1 MREARETRE
10 HEIELSEPPDLV
22 MAAVARA
29 ADTWGADFERPVH
42 DGGTGGTLH
51 LPFVAGLRRGMVAGP
66 VTIEPIPEGSRLVFR
81 EERSIRH
88 VHTPSLA
95 VLLIACLGGLLT
107 VLWPFYP
114 RLLPIS
120 SLGAVLALGGWFL
133 VISRL
138 QTSGPDEFLA
148 SVAAEVGGA
157 PPPRSPSLPEKGRR

>member
-10 HEIELSEPPDLV
+10 HQIELSEPPDLV
-22 MAAVARA
+22 AAALARA
-29 ADTWGADFERPVH
+29 ADAWGADLERPGH
-42 DGGTGGTLH
+42 GATGGTLH
-51 LPFVAGLRRGMVAGP
+51 LPFVAGLRRGLISGP
-66 VTIEPIPEGSRLVFR
+66 VTVEPIPEGSRLVFR

-95 VLLIACLGGLLT
+95 VLLIACIGGLLT
-107 VLWPFYP
+107 VLWPFFP

-138 QTSGPDEFLA
+138 QSSGPEEFLA

-157 PPPRSPSLPEKGRR
+157 PPPRSPSLPDQRPH

>member
-29 ADTWGADFERPVH
+29 ADTWGADFER
-42 DGGTGGTLH
+42 DDQGGTGGTLH
-51 LPFVAGLRRGMVAGP
+51 LPFVAGLRRGLIAGP
-66 VTIEPIPEGSRLVFR
+66 VTVEPIPEGSRLVFR

-95 VLLIACLGGLLT
+95 VLLIAGLGGLLT

-157 PPPRSPSLPEKGRR
+157 PPPRSPSLPEKERR

>member
-1 MREARETRE
+1 MREERETRE
-10 HEIELSEPPDLV
+10 HAIELSEPPELV
-22 MAAVARA
+22 AAALARA
-29 ADTWGADFERPVH
+29 ADAWGAELER
-42 DGGTGGTLH
+42 DEDRDTAGTLH
-51 LPFVAGLRRGMVAGP
+51 LPFVAGLRRGLLSGP
-66 VTIEPIPEGSRLVFR
+66 VTVEPIAEGSRVVFR

-88 VHTPSLA
+88 VHTPSVF
-95 VLLIACLGGLLT
+95 VLLIAGVGALLT

-148 SVAAEVGGA
+148 SLAAEVGGA
-157 PPPRSPSLPEKGRR
+157 PPPRSPSQPVSR

>member
-10 HEIELSEPPDLV
+10 HAIELSEPPDLV
-22 MAAVARA
+22 GAALARA
-29 ADTWGADFERPVH
+29 ADGWGAELER
-42 DGGTGGTLH
+42 DAESGNGGTLH
-51 LPFVAGLRRGMVAGP
+51 LPFVAGLRRGLISGP
-66 VTIEPIPEGSRLVFR
+66 VTVEPIAEGSRVVFR

-88 VHTPSLA
+88 VHTPSLF

-148 SVAAEVGGA
+148 SVAAEVGGV
-157 PPPRSPSLPEKGRR
+157 PPPRSPSLPDQRPA